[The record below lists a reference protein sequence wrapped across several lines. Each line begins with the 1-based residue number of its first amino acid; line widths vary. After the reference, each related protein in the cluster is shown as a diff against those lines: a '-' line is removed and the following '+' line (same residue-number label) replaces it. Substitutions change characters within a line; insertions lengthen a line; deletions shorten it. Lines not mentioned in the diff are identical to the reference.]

1 MVCGFVV
8 CGFVSAGFDLGGF
21 TDETS
26 LLAVVFSLVG
36 ASVEVSVEGAELISL
51 DAEILAFDGAKDYH
65 TQSLQVLRA
74 NASDRELPLETKEQL
89 AELLGANA
97 AETLLDLGATEIV
110 AEIQKSRA
118 ERAARLSAPHQK

>member
-36 ASVEVSVEGAELISL
+36 TSVEVSVEGAE
-51 DAEILAFDGAKDYH
+51 
-65 TQSLQVLRA
+65 V
-74 NASDRELPLETKEQL
+74 
-89 AELLGANA
+89 
-97 AETLLDLGATEIV
+97 
-110 AEIQKSRA
+110 
-118 ERAARLSAPHQK
+118 SAGFVS

>member
-36 ASVEVSVEGAELISL
+36 ASVEVSVVGADVS
-51 DAEILAFDGAKDYH
+51 AE
-65 TQSLQVLRA
+65 
-74 NASDRELPLETKEQL
+74 
-89 AELLGANA
+89 
-97 AETLLDLGATEIV
+97 
-110 AEIQKSRA
+110 SR
-118 ERAARLSAPHQK
+118 RFHCFR